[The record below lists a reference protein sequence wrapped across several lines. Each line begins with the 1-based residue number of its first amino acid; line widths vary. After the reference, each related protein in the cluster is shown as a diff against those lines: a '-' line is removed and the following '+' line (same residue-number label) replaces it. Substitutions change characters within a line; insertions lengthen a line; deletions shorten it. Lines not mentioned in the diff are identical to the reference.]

1 MNIYIELEVYNREI
15 ESKILLAIHSL
26 KKGLK
31 VFIGQR
37 SVIHK
42 MALAGNLVPGI
53 IHMKDANSQKEI
65 VNIIKNLKKKNFFF
79 TAQDEELGV
88 MSESFEDFAKIRFD
102 NLSVF
107 KHLINY
113 FCLGPRDYKY
123 LNFRLKSKKLIKSG
137 TPRFDILKLKSKK
150 NCKKKPQIALIC
162 NFNIFSQSNLSTR
175 VLESLKAKGNNFLR
189 EKFIFQKEKAQI
201 EKVYEFIQ
209 LARFL
214 AISFPKKKIL
224 VRPHPKDNFE
234 DWEKILGYK
243 YKNLFLDLNVSLSET
258 IIESEYIIQNG
269 CTSSI
274 ESFFL
279 NTKCISYL
287 PNKWPDI
294 HGDIHGKFSN
304 EICINANTKNDVKKI
319 IKKKLDTRKKNL
331 LNHLKKRIYHS
342 KQNECEIIINSW
354 NKILVNNEILLNQEN
369 NVNKIVLF
377 DNIKLF
383 IKKILLIKEIHE
395 DHTFPKFKK
404 KNLYQIINEIRNNL
418 NLKDE
423 IGIKKLNNKL
433 IYLEIIK

>member
-53 IHMKDANSQKEI
+53 IHMKDANCQKEI
-65 VNIIKNLKKKNFFF
+65 LNIIKNLRKKNFFF

-88 MSESFEDFAKIRFD
+88 MNESFEDFAKIRFD

-107 KHLINY
+107 KYLNNY

-137 TPRFDILKLKSKK
+137 SPRFDILKLKSKK
-150 NCKKKPQIALIC
+150 NYKKKPQIALIC
-162 NFNIFSQSNLSTR
+162 NFNFFSQSNLGAR
-175 VLESLKAKGNNFLR
+175 VVESLKAKRNNFLR
-189 EKFIFQKEKAQI
+189 EKFIFQNEKAQI

-224 VRPHPKDNFE
+224 VRPHPKDNYE

-258 IIESEYIIQNG
+258 IEESEYIIQNG

-287 PNKWPDI
+287 PNKWQ
-294 HGDIHGKFSN
+294 DIHGKFSN
-304 EICINANTKNDVKKI
+304 EICINAITKNDVKKI
-319 IKKKLDTRKKNL
+319 IKKKLNTRKKNL
-331 LNHLKKRIYHS
+331 LNHLKKRIYLF
-342 KQNECEIIINSW
+342 KQNECKIIINSW
-354 NKILVNNEILLNQEN
+354 NKILANNEILLKQEN
-369 NVNKIVLF
+369 NVSKIVLF

-383 IKKILLIKEIHE
+383 IKKILLIKEIDE
-395 DHTFPKFKK
+395 DRTFPKFKK
-404 KNLYQIINEIRNNL
+404 KNLYQIISKIRNNL